1 MKNYRNLTLL
11 FLSMMLLSSI
21 AFSQEYTPYKTNA
34 IQYNGYSFPV
44 YPKSNAWKDMTH
56 RQRLES
62 VQLPSDTLENIS
74 TSRLLE
80 TCLYYPFN
88 IDAFLSDNVIEG
100 FKKIKSQ
107 FNGYEELFGRD
118 DFVSELINLYS
129 SRDVDFVSQIGN
141 DYDCGQYSFD
151 YRIMELMM
159 YELLD
164 SVSSSRSNQ
173 IANLVSEKKTQ
184 REGLKEFYSSNSIA
198 EHIINKVNQ

>member
-1 MKNYRNLTLL
+1 MKNYRDLTLL
-11 FLSMMLLSSI
+11 FLSMMLLSGI
-21 AFSQEYTPYKTNA
+21 AFSQEYTPYKTNV

-56 RQRLES
+56 GQRLES

-88 IDAFLSDNVIEG
+88 IDAFLNDNVIDG

-118 DFVSELINLYS
+118 DFASELINLYS
-129 SRDVDFVSQIGN
+129 SRDVEFVSQIGN

-151 YRIMELMM
+151 FRIMELMM

-173 IANLVSEKKTQ
+173 IVNLVSEKKTQ
-184 REGLKEFYSSNSIA
+184 REGLKEFYSNNSIA
-198 EHIINKVNQ
+198 EQIINKVNQ